1 MTNDDILWS
10 IFHWHIYHLCPPILI
25 NQWFAESCAEGA
37 GNIVAPSSFVCIIS
51 VSVSFIG
58 CLLLSSVLETIDTL
72 FLWERSAGTHGQ
84 TRAGDIEH
92 SWSHFSSS
100 APILL
105 NIGNPRVRDQPQL
118 SQNHHSLW
126 MLPWERCGAGTAML
140 SKDTAVTH
148 KLHSQHKNENV
159 WFFQSDFLP
168 LISFHHHNLRVPW

>member
-1 MTNDDILWS
+1 MCWGCWQYCCSELIRVYYLS
-10 IFHWHIYHLCPPILI
+10 ICVFYWM
-25 NQWFAESCAEGA
+25 
-37 GNIVAPSSFVCIIS
+37 
-51 VSVSFIG
+51 
-58 CLLLSSVLETIDTL
+58 SSVLETIDTL
-72 FLWERSAGTHGQ
+72 FLWERSAGTTGQ

-105 NIGNPRVRDQPQL
+105 NIGNPRARDQPQL

-159 WFFQSDFLP
+159 WFFQSDYLTLCLWYLF
-168 LISFHHHNLRVPW
+168 IIINIDTVGVPRSTLVSK